1 MDTLNQVISKA
12 RQVAQEKTNIMMDLI
27 VNKGNYSSVEHITYE
42 QYMDFIN
49 KNIFYTLDLF
59 CPKCNHEK
67 TFVKQELTPVQ
78 LEKSIK
84 HYSPI
89 ESDMQYAY
97 VAHELKY
104 ICPTCGKQIAFYL
117 YYNREKNKIIKI
129 GQYPS
134 FYDISRDELKEYQKS
149 SLISDDD
156 IKQLYKAYT
165 CASESYFVA
174 AYTYMRR
181 VFENLLISA
190 FTTYQDEISLSEKDF
205 RGLRSDEK
213 LEKLKAFLA
222 IDDEIYKPL
231 YALLSVGIHALTE
244 EECGENF
251 ELLKSILLDILAEQ
265 KAKKEKEEKRKQIK
279 ALYSKKEAERKANNN
294 ATDEKQRN

>member
-12 RQVAQEKTNIMMDLI
+12 RQVAQETTNIMMNLI
-27 VNKGNYSSVEHITYE
+27 VNKGNYSSVGHITYE

-78 LEKSIK
+78 LEKRIE

-89 ESDMQYAY
+89 ESDIQYTY

-104 ICPTCGKQIAFYL
+104 TCPTCRKQIAFYL
-117 YYNREKNKIIKI
+117 YYNKEKNKVIKI

-190 FTTYQDEISLSEKDF
+190 FITYQDEIGLSEKDF

-231 YALLSVGIHALTE
+231 YALLSVGIHTLTE

-294 ATDEKQRN
+294 ATDEK